1 MTKYIFNAVFTYDYD
16 GISINFPDLPG
27 CISCG
32 FSTNDAIQMA
42 KEALEL
48 YLEGM
53 QDDEIPQASTIT
65 EIEIDALN
73 KKVFPIEV
81 GI

>member
-32 FSTNDAIQMA
+32 FSTMMQFKWLKKHWNYIL
-42 KEALEL
+42 KECRMMK
-48 YLEGM
+48 YLR
-53 QDDEIPQASTIT
+53 QVQ
-65 EIEIDALN
+65 LQ
-73 KKVFPIEV
+73 KLK
-81 GI
+81 